1 MTIHINHQDTT
12 FLHQLRSETVKN
24 RQIAKA
30 TRVKIRKTDQGLTES
45 SATFQQFFELMKSE
59 RFLTLT
65 TYFESLVQSLPSA
78 NGHKSIQDENVQKTS
93 FLAACALWWEDQ
105 LMKADKGEGVPLQ
118 IQYIFQGLD
127 SALTRQRAH
136 QNPWNPNRKK

>member
-24 RQIAKA
+24 RQVAKSI
-30 TRVKIRKTDQGLTES
+30 RVKIRKTDQGLTES
-45 SATFQQFFELMKSE
+45 SAKFQQFSELMKSE

-65 TYFESLVQSLPSA
+65 ACFESLVQSLPSA
-78 NGHKSIQDENVQKTS
+78 NGHKSIQDENAQKSS

-118 IQYIFQGLD
+118 IQDIFEGLD
-127 SALTRQRAH
+127 SALTKQRAR
-136 QNPWNPNRKK
+136 QNPWYPTWRK